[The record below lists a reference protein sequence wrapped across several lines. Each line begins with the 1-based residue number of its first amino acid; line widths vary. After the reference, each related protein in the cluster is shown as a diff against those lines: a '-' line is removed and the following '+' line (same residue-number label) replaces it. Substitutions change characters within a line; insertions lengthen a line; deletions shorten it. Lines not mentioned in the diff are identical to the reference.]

1 MIAVETRSSPPST
14 LPSHPTP
21 SGSVFHLLALVGLRI
36 LGLAV
41 DLEEGLRALTSR
53 QAPEPWK
60 RTLGTPSA
68 PRVNPSPQASLPI
81 DVQQG
86 ADWNRML
93 WMRHDSCVSRGHSPA
108 KMITSRS
115 VENRAMLT
123 QDAFDFLI
131 GLRLH
136 ARTGA
141 EDSKQSS
148 AASTTFFLTSSIVSP
163 QVKQPCNSGTATEY
177 PPRRSART
185 SAVSVRP
192 PASNAIFT
200 GSASSHRASSH
211 NSESAARRV
220 APSVYKGLNDGVDA
234 RKVPLARRSTLATS
248 IAARMRESRT
258 SNGELP

>member
-1 MIAVETRSSPPST
+1 MAGPS
-14 LPSHPTP
+14 
-21 SGSVFHLLALVGLRI
+21 R
-36 LGLAV
+36 
-41 DLEEGLRALTSR
+41 
-53 QAPEPWK
+53 
-60 RTLGTPSA
+60 
-68 PRVNPSPQASLPI
+68 PRYPFVLPQASLPI

-86 ADWNRML
+86 TNRNRML
-93 WMRHDSCVSRGHSPA
+93 WMRHDSRLSRRHSPA
-108 KMITSRS
+108 KMITLGP
-115 VENRAMLT
+115 VEDSTMLS
-123 QDAFDFLI
+123 QDAFNFLI
-131 GLRLH
+131 SLRLH

-163 QVKQPCNSGTATEY
+163 QVKHPGNSGTATEY

-185 SAVSVRP
+185 SAVNVRP
-192 PASNAIFT
+192 SASNAIFT
-200 GSASSHRASSH
+200 GSASNQRASSH

-234 RKVPLARRSTLATS
+234 RKVPSARRSTLATS